1 MLYICEYI
9 QIGYEMKFN
18 PGAMG
23 NGTFNHNGSA
33 SCNFHGYSKPLIKI
47 NITPTFPEPKPVKI
61 GYMVYPSYHSK
72 IDCKN
77 LIILTKEQYC
87 KDKKR

>member
-1 MLYICEYI
+1 MSNYSWIKNQLEMLYICEYI

-47 NITPTFPEPKPVKI
+47 NITPTFPEPKPVGVGLMAMELKT
-61 GYMVYPSYHSK
+61 GK
-72 IDCKN
+72 LKQ
-77 LIILTKEQYC
+77 LK
-87 KDKKR
+87 